1 MAQSLKIQSALAALL
16 LAGTAVSGELP
27 DGPVVI
33 EDPHYGEVL
42 FHFYKSDYFTALVHL
57 TAADE
62 RGLIDRHDAEAE
74 LLRGGL
80 FLSYGQHEEAAQI
93 FERLLAS
100 NPDPVIRDRTWF
112 FLAKIRFQRGYSDE
126 AEFALAQIGDSLPRE
141 LEAERLMLGAQ
152 VLMEQERYPEAVEL
166 LERWDG
172 PEHWLAYA
180 RYNLGVAL
188 VRAGRL
194 ADGAAQ
200 LDRVGR
206 MAADTEELASL
217 RDKANVALGYSYLQT
232 DEPAA
237 SRPVL
242 QRVRLSGPFSNKAL
256 LGVGWADSAADDYQ
270 RALVPWMELR
280 SRNLLDAA
288 VQESLLAVPYALAR
302 LDATGQAAEHYL
314 DAIDAFESEGAR
326 IDEAIDRIRRGEMI
340 DSLLAADVGD
350 QMGWYWHLDEL
361 PQTTE
366 NRYLLHLLASHEFQE
381 GLKNYRDI
389 RFLYRNLLDWRDSV
403 EVFSHM
409 LETRELAYESR
420 LPRVV
425 ATLESADLDAIDEQ
439 RIELETRLNAI
450 ERDRDTL
457 ALATPREYEMWSE
470 VAALESSRALS
481 ADLPEAREAA
491 AKIRLLRGVL
501 AWDLDKNFK
510 ARLWRQRKNLRDLD
524 RALADGRRARRNV
537 EGARVDGAEEF
548 AAFGARIEALTPRI
562 DMLLARLAA
571 VAERQE
577 AYLRRISERELD
589 AQKQRLATYTIQAR
603 FALASIY
610 DRAAQLREAP

>member
-16 LAGTAVSGELP
+16 LAGTAVSGDLP

-62 RGLIDRHDAEAE
+62 RGLIDEHDAEAE

-152 VLMEQERYPEAVEL
+152 VLMQQERYPEAVEL

-206 MAADTEELASL
+206 MSADTEELASL

-242 QRVRLSGPFSNKAL
+242 QRVRLAGPFSNKAL
-256 LGVGWADSAADDYQ
+256 LGVGWADSAADNYQ

-302 LDATGQAAEHYL
+302 LDATGQAAEHNL

-409 LETRELAYESR
+409 LETRELAYQSR

-425 ATLESADLDAIDEQ
+425 ATLEVADLDAIDEQ

-548 AAFGARIEALTPRI
+548 AVFGARIDALSPRI
-562 DMLLARLAA
+562 DMLLARLAT